1 MFGDKVKK
9 LRKRHDLTQKE
20 LAQKLGVSPA
30 AIGLYEQNRRIP
42 DVDVI
47 KNIAKIFSVSTDY
60 LLDITDTK
68 KNTDVPIDKLY
79 PEVNDV
85 EEAMKIIMDQPGLM
99 LKGEILTDEDKLI
112 LANSIQIGL
121 RLAEER
127 RRERKEKT

>member
-79 PEVNDV
+79 PEVHDV